1 MLTPEYLQAVSYTHL
16 DVYKRQMY
24 RTQRNYEN
32 VQRMLF
38 NGIGE
43 YDIPQIESIQFN
55 NAEFIGFNYARN
67 AKEPENK
74 AVHFF
79 LDDYQFTRVWTEPD
93 RYIPMLQRFKYVL
106 TPDFSLYTD
115 FPKPLQI
122 YNHYRKHWIG
132 AYWQMYGINVIPTI
146 CWSDQK
152 SFEWCFDG
160 EPTQSVVAVSSV
172 GTQNNKEKKRCFL
185 DGYHEM
191 VERLQPTQIIFYGR
205 VPDECKKNIIHIKQF
220 SEKWHDAEV

>member
-1 MLTPEYLQAVSYTHL
+1 
-16 DVYKRQMY
+16 MY
-24 RTQRNYEN
+24 ETEKSCMSGSFYFGGKMYRNYEN

-220 SEKWHDAEV
+220 SEKWHEAEVSQW

>member
-1 MLTPEYLQAVSYTHL
+1 
-16 DVYKRQMY
+16 MY

-38 NGIGE
+38 DGIGE
-43 YDIPQIESIQFN
+43 YDIPQIEPTQFN

-79 LDDYQFTRVWTEPD
+79 LDDHQFTRVWTEPD

-172 GTQNNKEKKRCFL
+172 GTQNNKEKKQCFL
-185 DGYHEM
+185 HGYHEM
-191 VERLQPTQIIFYGR
+191 VGRLQPTQIIFYGR
-205 VPDECKKNIIHIKQF
+205 VPDECKENIIHIKQF
-220 SEKWHDAEV
+220 SEKWHEAEVSQW

>member
-1 MLTPEYLQAVSYTHL
+1 M
-16 DVYKRQMY
+16 YK
-24 RTQRNYEN
+24 TQRNYEN
-32 VQRMLF
+32 AQRMLF
-38 NGIGE
+38 DGVGQ
-43 YDIPQIESIQFN
+43 YDIPELEPVQFD

-220 SEKWHDAEV
+220 SEKWHETEVSQW

>member
-1 MLTPEYLQAVSYTHL
+1 MSGSFYFGG
-16 DVYKRQMY
+16 KMY

-132 AYWQMYGINVIPTI
+132 AYWQRLGINVIPTV

-172 GTQNNKEKKRCFL
+172 GTQNNKEKKKCFL

-205 VPDECKKNIIHIKQF
+205 VPDECKENIIHIKQF
-220 SEKWHDAEV
+220 SEKWHEAEVSQW

>member
-1 MLTPEYLQAVSYTHL
+1 M
-16 DVYKRQMY
+16 YK
-24 RTQRNYEN
+24 TQRNYEN
-32 VQRMLF
+32 AQRMLF
-38 NGIGE
+38 EGAGQ
-43 YDIPQIESIQFN
+43 YDIPEIEPTQFD
-55 NAEFIGFNYARN
+55 NAEFIGFNYAKS
-67 AKEPENK
+67 AKNPESK

-79 LDDYQFTRVWTEPD
+79 LDDYQFTRVWTDPD

-122 YNHYRKHWIG
+122 YNHYRKHWLG

-146 CWSDQK
+146 CWSDRE

-172 GTQNNKEKKRCFL
+172 GTQNNKEKKQRFL
-185 DGYHEM
+185 EGYMEM

-205 VPDECKKNIIHIKQF
+205 VPDECKGSIVHIKQF
-220 SEKWHDAEV
+220 SEKWHEAEVAQW

>member
-1 MLTPEYLQAVSYTHL
+1 MSGSFYFGG
-16 DVYKRQMY
+16 KMY

-67 AKEPENK
+67 VKEPENK

-220 SEKWHDAEV
+220 SEKWHEAEVSQW

>member
-1 MLTPEYLQAVSYTHL
+1 
-16 DVYKRQMY
+16 MY

-172 GTQNNKEKKRCFL
+172 GTQNNKEKKQCFL

-191 VERLQPTQIIFYGR
+191 VGRLQPTQIIFYGR
-205 VPDECKKNIIHIKQF
+205 VPDECKENIIHIKQF
-220 SEKWHDAEV
+220 SEKWHEAEVSQW

>member
-1 MLTPEYLQAVSYTHL
+1 
-16 DVYKRQMY
+16 MY

-220 SEKWHDAEV
+220 SEKWHEAEVSQW

>member
-1 MLTPEYLQAVSYTHL
+1 
-16 DVYKRQMY
+16 MY

-38 NGIGE
+38 DGIGE
-43 YDIPQIESIQFN
+43 YDIPQIEPTQFN

-172 GTQNNKEKKRCFL
+172 GTQNNKEKKQCFL
-185 DGYHEM
+185 HGYHEM
-191 VERLQPTQIIFYGR
+191 VGRLQPTQIIFYGR
-205 VPDECKKNIIHIKQF
+205 VPDECKENIIHIKQF
-220 SEKWHDAEV
+220 SEKWHEAEVSQW

>member
-1 MLTPEYLQAVSYTHL
+1 
-16 DVYKRQMY
+16 MY

-32 VQRMLF
+32 AQRMLF
-38 NGIGE
+38 DGVGQ
-43 YDIPQIESIQFN
+43 YSTPVIEPTQFD
-55 NAEFIGFNYARN
+55 NAEFIGFNYARS
-67 AKEPENK
+67 AKNPEDK

-79 LDDYQFTRVWTEPD
+79 LDDYQFNRVWTDPD

-115 FPKPLQI
+115 FPKALQI
-122 YNHYRKHWIG
+122 YNHYRKHWLG
-132 AYWQMYGINVIPTI
+132 AYWQMQGINIIPTI

-172 GTQNNKEKKRCFL
+172 GTQNNKEKKQCFL

-191 VERLQPTQIIFYGR
+191 VGRLQPTQIIFYGR
-205 VPDECKKNIIHIKQF
+205 VPDECKENIIHIKQF
-220 SEKWHDAEV
+220 SEKWHEAEVSQW